1 MLAIKANRSTLRRL
15 LEAIGQMEDFM
26 AQASSIASS
35 EQRFAQIIAGSE
47 KDKLQTISGP
57 NDLWPLM
64 REEAERKAKEEPI
77 LGSYFHAT
85 ILNHRTFGDALSFRL
100 ASKLDNP
107 MLPTMLIRDVIGEAT
122 HDDPEILRAAE
133 IDIIATYTRDPACED
148 LSSPFLFFKG
158 FHALQAHRIAH
169 WLWNKERRTL
179 AQFFQNQISVTLGV
193 DLHPAARVGSGI
205 MLDHATGIVIGET
218 AVVEDDV
225 SILHSVTLGGTGK
238 TGGNRHPTIRRGVLL
253 SAGCKI
259 IGNIEVGVNAKVG
272 AGSVV
277 LNDVPPNVTVAGIP
291 AKVVGHPHQQIP
303 AHDMDHV
310 KGFADL

>member
-15 LEAIGQMEDFM
+15 LEANGRLGDFM
-26 AQASSIASS
+26 AQASSLVSS

-107 MLPTMLIRDVIGEAT
+107 MLPTMLIRDVIAEAT
-122 HDDPEILRAAE
+122 HDESEILRAAE

-238 TGGNRHPTIRRGVLL
+238 NGGHRHPLIRRGVLL